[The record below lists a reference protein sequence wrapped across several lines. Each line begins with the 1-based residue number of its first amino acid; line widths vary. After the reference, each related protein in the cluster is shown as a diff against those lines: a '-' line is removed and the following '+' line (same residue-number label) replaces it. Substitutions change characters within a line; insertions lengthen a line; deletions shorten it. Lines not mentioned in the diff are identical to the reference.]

1 MAIGSNIIL
10 DAGLHREM
18 PAYLRKR
25 IRPTNIICLLVFF
38 VLAIP
43 FSLISLYH
51 FPKMAFFPAGGGAIS
66 LLVIFINKQGGIYYS
81 RLLLP
86 IVLMVLASLYN
97 AFFSTSIS
105 DGITSV
111 FLVELSFTLIPFVVF
126 DYRETSFLLAC
137 GLFSAFILVG
147 FPFFWPHF
155 DMGYNGQVL
164 REGWLAVLTVML
176 AVASQIGAVWGL
188 SYLNKQSEDESYE
201 LLKDVEGQKQV
212 VEDQKVELEHSLKEL
227 EDKREEE
234 EKRQWVAGGIAKISD
249 VIRRET
255 DQEKLFDYLLS
266 TIVKYI
272 GALQGA
278 LFIAEHANETNGEH
292 LEMVACY
299 AYERKKFLKKT
310 VMVGEG
316 LVGQTYLEKIPS
328 YYSEMPNDYVN
339 ITSGLGEG
347 SPRCIMI
354 IPLLNND
361 MVEGILEIAS
371 FKPIEDKQKKYME
384 EMSGTLAAHVYNTR
398 TMRNTKMLLQ
408 ESQEQSEELKAAE
421 EEMRQNQE
429 ELQAIQEQLT
439 RENRAMQ
446 ENSEAR
452 ERELL
457 TEIEQLQQEIK
468 RLKQLVSTSTTS

>member
-1 MAIGSNIIL
+1 
-10 DAGLHREM
+10 
-18 PAYLRKR
+18 
-25 IRPTNIICLLVFF
+25 
-38 VLAIP
+38 
-43 FSLISLYH
+43 
-51 FPKMAFFPAGGGAIS
+51 
-66 LLVIFINKQGGIYYS
+66 
-81 RLLLP
+81 
-86 IVLMVLASLYN
+86 
-97 AFFSTSIS
+97 
-105 DGITSV
+105 
-111 FLVELSFTLIPFVVF
+111 
-126 DYRETSFLLAC
+126 
-137 GLFSAFILVG
+137 
-147 FPFFWPHF
+147 
-155 DMGYNGQVL
+155 
-164 REGWLAVLTVML
+164 
-176 AVASQIGAVWGL
+176 
-188 SYLNKQSEDESYE
+188 
-201 LLKDVEGQKQV
+201 
-212 VEDQKVELEHSLKEL
+212 
-227 EDKREEE
+227 
-234 EKRQWVAGGIAKISD
+234 
-249 VIRRET
+249 
-255 DQEKLFDYLLS
+255 
-266 TIVKYI
+266 
-272 GALQGA
+272 
-278 LFIAEHANETNGEH
+278 
-292 LEMVACY
+292 
-299 AYERKKFLKKT
+299 
-310 VMVGEG
+310 MVGEG
-316 LVGQTYLEKIPS
+316 LVGQTYLEKISS

-457 TEIEQLQQEIK
+457 TEIEQLQQEIE